1 MKNWI
6 KKNEKLITKA
16 WLKIRGKS
24 KRQNRTLVSVEYG
37 FHCAVAKID
46 RKNGD
51 GYRIIPHP
59 RVGDYDLIIA
69 LDSLST
75 LGRNVPR
82 SNFSTGRSKNNF
94 RKSGNQTHRFGVFRS
109 GINGAIT
116 PMRLWDVDLCGDR
129 IPQSG
134 FVKDASKR
142 AIASVAFHAL
152 KVSNSKKQ
160 PWRSQIEKTSWIS
173 LLEKEIRWELA
184 DSSHDLQAEK
194 IL

>member
-6 KKNEKLITKA
+6 KKIEKLITKA
-16 WLKIRGKS
+16 WLRITGKS
-24 KRQNRTLVSVEYG
+24 KPQNRTLVSVEYG

-46 RKNGD
+46 RKKGD
-51 GYRIIPHP
+51 GYRIIPLP

-75 LGRNVPR
+75 LGRNLRR
-82 SNFSTGRSKNNF
+82 SNFSAGRN
-94 RKSGNQTHRFGVFRS
+94 REYQNQTHRFGVFRS
-109 GINGAIT
+109 GINGTVT
-116 PMRLWDVDLCGDR
+116 PTYLWDVDLCGDR
-129 IPQSG
+129 IESSG
-134 FVKDASKR
+134 FVRNASKN

-152 KVSNSKKQ
+152 KVSNSKKF
-160 PWRSQIEKTSWIS
+160 PWRSQIERTNWIS

-184 DSSHDLQAEK
+184 DISHDLQAEK